1 MAPVFQTGRLVRVLR
16 VRAPSYA
23 RVRPIA
29 LPSYTRPPRG
39 RAMDLSIVGGIMD
52 INAIIQ
58 LVIVAAVGY
67 SLIAL
72 IMPGL
77 RR

>member
-1 MAPVFQTGRLVRVLR
+1 MRECVLSHYHRTPAPPWPHNG
-16 VRAPSYA
+16 
-23 RVRPIA
+23 
-29 LPSYTRPPRG
+29 
-39 RAMDLSIVGGIMD
+39 SINRRRIMD

>member
-1 MAPVFQTGRLVRVLR
+1 
-16 VRAPSYA
+16 
-23 RVRPIA
+23 
-29 LPSYTRPPRG
+29 
-39 RAMDLSIVGGIMD
+39 MD

>member
-1 MAPVFQTGRLVRVLR
+1 MRECVLSHYHR
-16 VRAPSYA
+16 TPG
-23 RVRPIA
+23 
-29 LPSYTRPPRG
+29 PPRG
-39 RAMDLSIVGGIMD
+39 RTMDLSIVGGIMD